1 MGSRDCRAAL
11 ASIGAARFRPFA
23 VLQRPWRDRDLYW
36 RMYQRIAGV
45 RAGELFS
52 LAIQCIIAYPRV
64 FAYLRVST
72 AEQAANGDSL
82 ATQRQQIAGYAMMRG
97 WPEPEWF
104 IDRGVSGSVPLADR
118 PEGKRLLEAVE
129 TGDVIITAKL
139 DRAFRSAAD
148 ALGTLEE
155 LKDQGVGL
163 HMIDLGGDVTGNG
176 ISKLVFTIL
185 SAVAENERDRIRER
199 IRDVKRHLASQGIYG
214 GGKRPFGYNV
224 VDGRLVTN
232 ANERR
237 AIARMRALHA
247 EGKPLREISKLIA
260 NEFKVEMTAMTI
272 KRILDRYIDAGQ
284 PATLQHEG
292 CSVPCFTVQE
302 AVIALKGLP
311 PARQQGATIKVGDRV
326 YSPDEIDLLH
336 LA

>member
-1 MGSRDCRAAL
+1 MIQRATRHTHSTGMRVNGFARLPRRAGVDWRRSISAVRGPATAVARPRSVLAHVPGSRECAL
-11 ASIGAARFRPFA
+11 ASYFR
-23 VLQRPWRDRDLYW
+23 LQ
-36 RMYQRIAGV
+36 
-45 RAGELFS
+45 FS
-52 LAIQCIIAYPRV
+52 VSLPTPRV
-64 FAYLRVST
+64 FAHLRVST

-185 SAVAENERDRIRER
+185 SAVTENERDRIRER

-260 NEFKVEMTAMTI
+260 NEFKVEMTAI
-272 KRILDRYIDAGQ
+272 RSSVFSID
-284 PATLQHEG
+284 T
-292 CSVPCFTVQE
+292 
-302 AVIALKGLP
+302 
-311 PARQQGATIKVGDRV
+311 
-326 YSPDEIDLLH
+326 
-336 LA
+336 